1 MRSRWILE
9 ARGIPRDI
17 KKKKNRRS
25 ESLNRFSRM
34 NVGRI
39 REIGEIEPGEGKR
52 ENREKGIREIRGKG
66 IRLAFSLFPRA
77 SGKSESEK

>member
-9 ARGIPRDI
+9 ARGIPRNI
-17 KKKKNRRS
+17 KKKTNRRS
-25 ESLNRFSRM
+25 ESLDRFSRM

-39 REIGEIEPGEGKR
+39 REIGESSRGK
-52 ENREKGIREIRGKG
+52 ENERTKGIREIRGKG